1 MPRTEKADMK
11 RKAVDEI
18 ADFEYVPKKFYCHK
32 HKETEI
38 DYCCTLNEQFF
49 CKLCLPS
56 H

>member
-1 MPRTEKADMK
+1 MK